1 MLVAHNTVHV
11 VTYQEYSDGVGPSP
25 KGGGGASPP
34 PVNPS
39 LGWMLF
45 LTPNQPRQSTKEWSQ
60 AKRRN
65 DLSFGS

>member
-34 PVNPS
+34 PCESVTGLDALPDA
-39 LGWMLF
+39 
-45 LTPNQPRQSTKEWSQ
+45 QPTTSKH
-60 AKRRN
+60 
-65 DLSFGS
+65 